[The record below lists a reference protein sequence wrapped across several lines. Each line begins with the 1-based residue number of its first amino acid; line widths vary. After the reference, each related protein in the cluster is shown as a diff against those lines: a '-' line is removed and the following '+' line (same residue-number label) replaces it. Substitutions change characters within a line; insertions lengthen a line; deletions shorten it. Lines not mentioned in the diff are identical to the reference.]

1 LKSSAAETNNLLQ
14 IREILKQFGTD
25 ERTVDENQ
33 VLE

>member
-1 LKSSAAETNNLLQ
+1 LKSSAAETNSLLQ